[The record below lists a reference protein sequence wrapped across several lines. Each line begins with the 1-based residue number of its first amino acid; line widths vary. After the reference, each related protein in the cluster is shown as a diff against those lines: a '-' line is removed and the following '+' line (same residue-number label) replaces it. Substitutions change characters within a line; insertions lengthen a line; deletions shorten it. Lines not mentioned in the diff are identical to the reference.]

1 MNRNR
6 FPLLLLTVCMVL
18 LAARIPRAEAGCK
31 DLNLVRSF
39 PDRALGLFAPQKAEA
54 AQGDVTIQWFGHS
67 YFLLTSSQGT
77 QIATD
82 PFGISMGYPIP
93 EIFPQA
99 VTVGREHPNHNS
111 VEMVGGHPRIIRG
124 LAASGLE
131 WNRVDTH
138 VREVHIFNV
147 PIYQRG
153 FEGQYKGSA
162 FVFEMDD
169 LCIAHLGDLGSEM
182 NKDQLAALGKVDVA
196 LIPIGGRFTM
206 DPVTAKQVMA
216 QIKPKIAIP
225 MHYYDDEAILEEFL
239 KGNWR
244 SVRSTSDTLVVNKKT
259 LPPQTEVVAL
269 THNR

>member
-1 MNRNR
+1 MRR
-6 FPLLLLTVCMVL
+6 TCFPVVL
-18 LAARIPRAEAGCK
+18 LAVFLLAFSIHVPQAIAGCK
-31 DLNLVRSF
+31 DLNVVQSF
-39 PDRALGLFAPQKAEA
+39 PDRLLGLVAPREAQA

-67 YFLLTSSQGT
+67 YFLLTSSRGT

-82 PFGISMGYPIP
+82 PFGISMGYPMP
-93 EIFPQA
+93 EIYPQA

-111 VEMVGGHPRIIRG
+111 VQFVGGHPRIIRG

-216 QIKPKIAIP
+216 QIKPRIAIP
-225 MHYYDDEAILEEFL
+225 MHYYDNEAILEEFL
-239 KGNWR
+239 RGNWR
-244 SVRSTSDTLVVNKKT
+244 SVRSASDTLVVNKKT